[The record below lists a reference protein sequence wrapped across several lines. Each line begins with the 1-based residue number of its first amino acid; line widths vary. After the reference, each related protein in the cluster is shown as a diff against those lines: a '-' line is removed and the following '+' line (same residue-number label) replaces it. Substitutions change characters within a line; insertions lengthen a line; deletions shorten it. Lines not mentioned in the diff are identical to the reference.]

1 MLLAR
6 LLLLPLLNLRSIRTM
21 QKQAPEEP
29 REKITIDTPYGTIES
44 DSGNHFLDIA
54 TILVII
60 SFCLFLKLKG
70 ALLLKRFIK
79 K

>member
-6 LLLLPLLNLRSIRTM
+6 LLLLLLSYLRSIGIM
-21 QKQAPEEP
+21 QKQAPQEP

-44 DSGNHFLDIA
+44 DSGNHFVDVA

-60 SFCLFLKLKG
+60 LSCVALKIL
-70 ALLLKRFIK
+70 IVK
-79 K
+79 KIRK